1 MIVVSNT
8 SPILNLAVIGQLD
21 LLQMLYDRV
30 TVPQAVYDE
39 IVVQG
44 TDLPGAVEV
53 KAASWIEAR
62 QPSDRGVVAS
72 LELELDRGEA
82 EAIALAVELNADLLL
97 LDEREGRAIA
107 SCFNPKFIGLLGV
120 LTETKRKG
128 FIPALKPVMD
138 DLIRKAGFWIS
149 KDLYDVVLRSVGDL

>member
-39 IVVQG
+39 IVVEG
-44 TDLPGAVEV
+44 TDLPGAEEV
-53 KAASWIEAR
+53 KAARWIEAR

-107 SCFNPKFIGLLGV
+107 SRFNLKFIGLLGV

-128 FIPALKPVMD
+128 FIPALKPVMFTS
-138 DLIRKAGFWIS
+138 LCRRLKT
-149 KDLYDVVLRSVGDL
+149 